1 MNFLGKVAL
10 VLAFGCILFTLF
22 TVINTPG
29 ALEQASRLDFPLTD
43 KLDDAAEITM
53 MLPIFL
59 AIGATLV
66 AFSQLKEDYGGR
78 VLVLV
83 SLCWLVLVGVIGVE
97 GFRTFLPF

>member
-10 VLAFGCILFTLF
+10 VLAFGSILFTVF

-29 ALEQASRLDFPLTD
+29 ALEQAARLEFPLTD
-43 KLDDAAEITM
+43 QLDDAADITI
-53 MLPIFL
+53 MLPMFL

-66 AFSQLKEDYGGR
+66 AFTQLRDDYGGR

-83 SLCWLVLVGVIGVE
+83 SLCWLVLIGVIGVE
-97 GFRTFLPF
+97 GVKAFNPF